1 MWDLCL
7 GGTQLNEHE
16 NVHHSIIYSTENIG
30 SFLCPTNTLWL
41 IPLKNT
47 IKLLKNENYG
57 TVLVVQWLR
66 LHPSTAGGMDNI
78 HGWGT
83 KILHAMWDIQ
93 NVKKR
98 ERERDRERENYKNN
112 IVIKKLQM
120 T

>member
-1 MWDLCL
+1 MP
-7 GGTQLNEHE
+7 NKY
-16 NVHHSIIYSTENIG
+16 IMAY
-30 SFLCPTNTLWL
+30 
-41 IPLKNT
+41 PLEKYF
-47 IKLLKNENYG
+47 KPLKNENYG

-83 KILHAMWDIQ
+83 KVLHAMWDSQ